1 MSFLLYAPKL
11 LGADRVMRSL
21 GTVMIG
27 PGASGTIVDD
37 GFLTGTPF
45 FFCTMSSP
53 DSPATWYGESL
64 LSPNISVSGNTLTY
78 SSFVAAST
86 RLHYGVF

>member
-1 MSFLLYAPKL
+1 MSYLLYTPKL
-11 LGADRVMRSL
+11 FGADRVMRSL
-21 GTVMIG
+21 GTIVIG
-27 PGASGTIVDD
+27 AGASGSIVDN

-53 DSPATWYGESL
+53 DSPATWYGEAL
-64 LSPNISVSGNTLTY
+64 LPPSISVSGNTLTY

-86 RLHYGVF
+86 RIHYGVF